1 METAGDEDTPKRK
14 VSYLMRYGHAAPL
27 CKLFSCAALFFIL
40 ALASP
45 SLATDQNAVLHA
57 KTSEEITI
65 VALGDS
71 LTAGY
76 LLGPAEGFAD
86 RLEAA
91 LREAGHDNVKVVNA
105 GVSGDTSAG
114 GLARLDWAVGPEAD
128 AVIVELGANDA
139 LRAIDPAL
147 TRQNIQEIV
156 SQLKARGLPILLAG
170 MLAPPNLGR
179 DYGEAF
185 NTIYP
190 DLATQEGLLLYPF
203 FLEGVAGDR
212 SLNLADGIHPTAEGI
227 DIIVRSILPSV
238 EELIAETRARPEAD

>member
-1 METAGDEDTPKRK
+1 
-14 VSYLMRYGHAAPL
+14 MRYGLAAPL
-27 CKLFSCAALFFIL
+27 CKFFFCAALLIGV

-45 SLATDQNAVLHA
+45 SFAAGQSAGADEE
-57 KTSEEITI
+57 TSREITI

-76 LLGPAEGFAD
+76 LLGPSEGFAD
-86 RLEAA
+86 RLQAA
-91 LREAGHDNVKVVNA
+91 LHEAGHDNVKILNA

-139 LRAIDPAL
+139 LRAINPDL
-147 TRQNIQEIV
+147 TRKNLEEIV
-156 SQLKARGLPILLAG
+156 SQLKARGLPVLLAG

-190 DLATQEGLLLYPF
+190 DLASEHDLILYPF
-203 FLEGVAGDR
+203 FLEGVAGER

-227 DIIVRSILPSV
+227 DIIVGGTLPSV
-238 EELIAETRARPEAD
+238 EKLIAEVEAK